1 MGIFNFL
8 KDKIQENNKV
18 MLLLVV
24 QSNGSSPGRQGFK
37 MGVAIND
44 DISGSIGGGIMEYN
58 IVEEAKLYLK
68 DPSFKPFLKKQIHQG
83 EIIDG
88 SGMICSGEQTILF
101 KILDESNLSTLQQIL
116 NYNTGVLTITPNTLV
131 FNTNLNQ
138 NGNHYFLSEN
148 NQTWTYS
155 EKINKKNRLYI
166 IGAGHVGL
174 ATSEIFSK
182 LDFEITLIDDRND
195 LNTLKENLY
204 IDHVIITDYNKIDQY
219 INDNKNSYVVIMT
232 NGFKTDK
239 IALEKVLY
247 KKVKYLGVLGSKAKL
262 KAMFEI
268 LKKEGASEESL
279 QKIHAPIGLHIYS
292 QTPIEIAISIAAQI
306 IYTKNKILYSK
317 Y

>member
-1 MGIFNFL
+1 MKIFNFL
-8 KDKIQENNKV
+8 KEKVRENNKV

-182 LDFEITLIDDRND
+182 LDFEITLIDDRKD
-195 LNTLKENLY
+195 LNTLKANHF
-204 IDHVIITDYNKIDQY
+204 INHVIISDYGM
-219 INDNKNSYVVIMT
+219 INQHINESENNYVVIMT

-239 IALEKVLY
+239 IALEEVLL

-262 KAMFEI
+262 KIMFDVLRKDGFTENQ
-268 LKKEGASEESL
+268 L
-279 QKIHAPIGLHIYS
+279 QNIYAPIGLYIHS
-292 QTPIEIAISIAAQI
+292 QTPMEIAISIAAQI
-306 IYTKNKILYSK
+306 IAVKNKPAN
-317 Y
+317 

>member
-8 KDKIQENNKV
+8 KDKIKKNNKV

-24 QSNGSSPGRQGFK
+24 QSSGSSPGRQGFK
-37 MGVAIND
+37 MGVAVND
-44 DISGSIGGGIMEYN
+44 EIFGSIGGGIMEYN
-58 IVEEAKLYLK
+58 IVEKAKLHLK
-68 DPSFKPFLKKQIHQG
+68 KTDFKSFLKKQIHQG

-88 SGMICSGEQTILF
+88 SGMICSGEQIILF
-101 KILDESNLSTLQQIL
+101 KILDKSNLSTIEQVLHH
-116 NYNTGVLTITPNTLV
+116 TDGVLKVTSNTFE
-131 FNTNLNQ
+131 FNPVKTQDSPYLFAPKTKQ
-138 NGNHYFLSEN
+138 N
-148 NQTWTYS
+148 WTYS
-155 EKINKKNRLYI
+155 ESNNKKNKLYI
-166 IGAGHVGL
+166 IGAGHIGL